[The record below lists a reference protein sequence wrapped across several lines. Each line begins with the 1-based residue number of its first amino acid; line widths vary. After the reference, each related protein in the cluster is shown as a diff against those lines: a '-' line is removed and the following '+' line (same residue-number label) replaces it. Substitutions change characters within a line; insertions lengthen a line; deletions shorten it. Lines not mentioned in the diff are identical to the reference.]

1 LQLLEANIGDVE
13 FLGALEHVHKLSAS
27 SSSSSALETELWK
40 ALDVGLKN
48 SKADNLMIVVDG
60 LDDRLGHQNADKIGN
75 KLAVFASTYKHVR
88 AIFLSRNTV
97 HLNTVKTHGLAIT
110 PDHTQNDLQHLTE
123 HALKGCQHYI
133 SHNDHEQ
140 EAIAVKITHAV
151 KGNFLTAQLIIKRL
165 KRQESRDAFKKAA
178 DSLKEAHLESSIQ
191 NLVSTATADFSKP
204 EANLLL
210 SWLLV
215 AERPLTVSELKGLLQ
230 VDLQKKTLISRK
242 TDIVDDIQNLCGLLV
257 RIQNGIVR
265 FRHGA
270 IRDYLTKVQHEGKK
284 LPTVQSAQGALAI
297 RLLAYSNLRLT
308 DPCDPSFERP
318 DSAEID
324 RLFIQDTLLEYATR
338 NWILHFKKSSWYK
351 ASGAFELP
359 SDFKA
364 NFSGSVYFSMMEW
377 ACWEVQTPVFE
388 AIDLHNLALRLREAV
403 FTEKHH
409 IVLQTLIIIGIAYKK
424 VTNASEAGSCFY
436 RASRIGQ
443 SILKANS
450 VVTLTCTTSFLKV
463 TETITSTTRTEII
476 SRKEEMLQYAISAY
490 KLQYGTTHDIVIR
503 YCTTLAEMYVA
514 IHEESKAE
522 TIYRELH
529 EIMIS
534 RYGKGSVEETTVS
547 GHISVVLK
555 PEKHDEIIEYEKK
568 IFDTTSE
575 LEIWDV
581 RRITVTLKLA
591 AAYEAGGELFKAEEL
606 YVMLWSRLVEH
617 CHQVHIHHVDITVHI
632 SMMDVS
638 LDYVRFLRRCHRD
651 EEAAGVL
658 ICIWNE
664 YEEYDFESEVIFL
677 RLKVVGELMRAI
689 SLLSI
694 AVSVFKKCWSWFKL
708 HEKHEHV
715 ESCQILI
722 SETTEEIVTTSTQ
735 TTVSTTTSTT
745 TSTTETVI
753 KEVFESTISKS
764 IVTKETISICRSLVS
779 FYFKSE
785 QWSDVIKTSKRS
797 LQLIWRTIVSG
808 GGTIALPREF
818 AAEAI
823 EIAIKMAICH
833 QRLHHF
839 HEAETI
845 YLRIYRACFNSCHI
859 HDERLEKAY
868 TSLIKFYREH
878 GHWNR
883 VIEVYQ
889 EVLNVSRTHLGAT
902 HALTIKILYEL
913 GSLCSKHGHGHPDQY
928 YEEIITVLNA
938 KSHVCH
944 HDAFRAMQIMSKIYY
959 EQGHWQNLKV
969 NCEILWETWRHH
981 HTVHKFEVEFIELL
995 YMRYIYVLEH
1005 HSTTSHDFILTITL
1019 QFRDTC
1025 VIVYGASA
1033 TVTIGALVELAQI
1046 CMRSEK
1052 HIHEAISY
1060 YEEVSAKTI
1069 ISELSLT
1076 KFILGDQ
1083 DDNYFDQDH
1092 YYYNKYNYSFY
1103 NDFHCEAATDKSIH
1117 PRLYT
1122 WNCIF
1127 VHPGTSRLD
1136 SYRAFRILENPFW
1149 LLAFGDLDS
1158 PARAHQDALVP
1169 EYKGSTFHCRTHTT
1183 RDNNCNHLRGKAF
1196 ENALR
1201 GCEDDC

>member
-1 LQLLEANIGDVE
+1 MQLLEANIGDVE
-13 FLGALEHVHKLSAS
+13 FLNVLEHVHELSVR

-48 SKADNLMIVVDG
+48 SKADNLMIVIDG

-75 KLAVFASTYKHVR
+75 KIGAFASKYSRIR
-88 AIFLSRNTV
+88 AIILSRNTV
-97 HLNTVKTHGLAIT
+97 HLNTVKTNALVIT
-110 PDHTQNDLQHLTE
+110 PDHTHNDLQHLTE
-123 HALKGCQHYI
+123 HALKGCEHFSIQ
-133 SHNDHEQ
+133 NDHER
-140 EAIAVKITHAV
+140 EAIAEKVAHAA
-151 KGNFLTAQLIIKRL
+151 KGNFLTAQLIIQSL
-165 KRQESRDAFKKAA
+165 KRQESRDAFKKATE
-178 DSLKEAHLESSIQ
+178 SVKETHLESSIQ
-191 NLVSTATADFSKP
+191 KLVSTTTADFTKP
-204 EANLLL
+204 ETNLLL

-230 VDLQKKTLISRK
+230 VDLQKKMLISRK
-242 TDIVDDIQNLCGLLV
+242 ADIVDDIQNLCGLLV

-270 IRDYLTKVQHEGKK
+270 IRDYLTKVQVEGKK

-297 RLLAYSNLRLT
+297 RLLAYCNLRLT
-308 DPCDPSFERP
+308 DPYDPGFERP

-324 RLFIQDTLLEYATR
+324 RMFLQDTLLEYATR
-338 NWILHFKKSSWYK
+338 YWILHFKKSSWYK
-351 ASGAFELP
+351 ATGPLELP
-359 SDFKA
+359 NDFKA
-364 NFSGSVYFSMMEW
+364 NFPGSVYFSMIEW
-377 ACWEVQTPVFE
+377 ACWELQTPVFE
-388 AIDLHNLALRLREAV
+388 AIGLHNLALRLRQAV

-409 IVLQTLIIIGIAYKK
+409 IVLQTLIICGNVYKK
-424 VTNASEAGSCFY
+424 LSNVSEAGSCFY

-450 VVTLTCTTSFLKV
+450 VVTLTCTTSFLEV

-476 SRKEEMLQYAISAY
+476 SQKEEMFQYAITAC
-490 KLQYGTTHDIVIR
+490 KHQYGKTHDIVIR

-522 TIYRELH
+522 TVYRELH
-529 EIMIS
+529 EIMII
-534 RYGKGSVEETTVS
+534 RHGKGSVEETTVS

-555 PEKHDEIIEYEKK
+555 ADKHDEIIEYEKK
-568 IFDTTSE
+568 FFDTTGE
-575 LEIWDV
+575 MEIWDV

-591 AAYEAGGELFKAEEL
+591 AAYEVRGELFKAEEL
-606 YVMLWSRLVEH
+606 YVTLWGRLVEH
-617 CHQVHIHHVDITVHI
+617 CHQIHIHHVDITVRI

-638 LDYVRFLRRCHRD
+638 LEYVRFLRRCHRD

-677 RLKVVGELMRAI
+677 RLKIVGELMRAI

-722 SETTEEIVTTSTQ
+722 SETTEEIITTTQ
-735 TTVSTTTSTT
+735 TTVSTTTSSTT
-745 TSTTETVI
+745 TTTETII

-764 IVTKETISICRSLVS
+764 TVTKETISICRSLVS

-785 QWSDVIKTSKRS
+785 QWSEAIKTSKRS
-797 LQLIWRTIVSG
+797 LQLIWRMIVSG

-839 HEAETI
+839 HEAESVYI
-845 YLRIYRACFNSCHI
+845 RIYRACFNSCHV
-859 HDERLEKAY
+859 HDERLTKAY
-868 TSLIKFYREH
+868 TTLIKFYQEY
-878 GHWNR
+878 GHWHK
-883 VIEVYQ
+883 VIEVYR
-889 EVLNVSRTHLGAT
+889 EVLLASRTRLGAT

-913 GSLCSKHGHGHPDQY
+913 GSLCTEHGHGHPDEY
-928 YEEIITVLNA
+928 YEEIITALNG

-944 HDAFRAMQIMSKIYY
+944 HDAFRAMQIMSKVYY
-959 EQGHWQNLKV
+959 EQGHWQKLKI
-969 NCEILWETWRHH
+969 NCEILWENWTHH
-981 HTVHKFEVEFIELL
+981 HTVHKFEAEFIELL
-995 YMRYIYVLEH
+995 YMRYIYVLAH
-1005 HSTTSHDFILTITL
+1005 HCSTSHDFILTITL

-1025 VIVYGASA
+1025 VIVFGASA
-1033 TVTIGALVELAQI
+1033 TVVLKALVELAQI

-1060 YEEVSAKTI
+1060 FEEVSTKTI
-1069 ISELSLT
+1069 ISNLSLT
-1076 KFILGDQ
+1076 KFILDDQ
-1083 DDNYFDQDH
+1083 DGDYF
-1092 YYYNKYNYSFY
+1092 N
-1103 NDFHCEAATDKSIH
+1103 
-1117 PRLYT
+1117 
-1122 WNCIF
+1122 
-1127 VHPGTSRLD
+1127 
-1136 SYRAFRILENPFW
+1136 
-1149 LLAFGDLDS
+1149 
-1158 PARAHQDALVP
+1158 
-1169 EYKGSTFHCRTHTT
+1169 
-1183 RDNNCNHLRGKAF
+1183 
-1196 ENALR
+1196 
-1201 GCEDDC
+1201 

>member
-1 LQLLEANIGDVE
+1 MQLLQANIGDVE
-13 FLGALEHVHKLSAS
+13 FLNVLEHVHKLSVR

-40 ALDVGLKN
+40 ALDIGLKN
-48 SKADNLMIVVDG
+48 SKADNLMIVIDG
-60 LDDRLGHQNADKIGN
+60 LDDRLGHQNADTIGN
-75 KLAVFASTYKHVR
+75 KLGAFTSRYNHVR
-88 AIFLSRNTV
+88 AIILSRNTV
-97 HLNTVKTHGLAIT
+97 HLNTVKTNALAIT
-110 PDHTQNDLQHLTE
+110 PDHTHNDLQHLTE
-123 HALKGCQHYI
+123 HALKGCEHFSIQ
-133 SHNDHEQ
+133 NDHEQ
-140 EAIAVKITHAV
+140 EATAEKVTHAA
-151 KGNFLTAQLIIKRL
+151 KGNFLTAQLIIKSL
-165 KRQESRDAFKKAA
+165 KRQESREAFKKATE
-178 DSLKEAHLESSIQ
+178 SIKETHLESSIQ
-191 NLVSTATADFSKP
+191 KLVSTATADFTKP
-204 EANLLL
+204 ETNLLL

-230 VDLQKKTLISRK
+230 VDLQKKMLISRK

-270 IRDYLTKVQHEGKK
+270 IRDYLAKVQIEGKK

-297 RLLAYSNLRLT
+297 RLLAYCNLRLI
-308 DPCDPSFERP
+308 DPCDPGFERP

-324 RLFIQDTLLEYATR
+324 RLFLQDTLLEYATR

-351 ASGAFELP
+351 ATGPLELP
-359 SDFKA
+359 NDFKA
-364 NFSGSVYFSMMEW
+364 NFPGSVYFSMIEW
-377 ACWEVQTPVFE
+377 ACWELQTPVFE
-388 AIDLHNLALRLREAV
+388 AIGLHNLALRLRQAV

-409 IVLQTLIIIGIAYKK
+409 IVLQTLIICGNIYRKLSN
-424 VTNASEAGSCFY
+424 VSEAGSCFY

-450 VVTLTCTTSFLKV
+450 VVTLTCTTSFLEV

-476 SRKEEMLQYAISAY
+476 SQREEMFQYAITAC
-490 KLQYGTTHDIVIR
+490 KHQYGKTSDIVIR

-522 TIYRELH
+522 TVYRELH
-529 EIMIS
+529 EIIII
-534 RYGKGSVEETTVS
+534 RHGKGSVEETTIS

-555 PEKHDEIIEYEKK
+555 ADKHDEIIEYEKK
-568 IFDTTSE
+568 FFDTTSE
-575 LEIWDV
+575 MEIWDV

-591 AAYEAGGELFKAEEL
+591 AAYEVHGELFKAEEL
-606 YVMLWSRLVEH
+606 YVTLWSRLVEH
-617 CHQVHIHHVDITVHI
+617 CHQIHIHHVDITVRI

-638 LDYVRFLRRCHRD
+638 LEYVRFLRRCHRD

-677 RLKVVGELMRAI
+677 RLKIVGELMRAI

-715 ESCQILI
+715 KSCQILI
-722 SETTEEIVTTSTQ
+722 SETTEEIITTTQ
-735 TTVSTTTSTT
+735 ATVSTTTSTT
-745 TSTTETVI
+745 TTTTTETII

-785 QWSDVIKTSKRS
+785 QWSEVINTSKRS
-797 LQLIWRTIVSG
+797 LQLIWRMIVSG

-839 HEAETI
+839 HEAESVYI
-845 YLRIYRACFNSCHI
+845 RIYRACFNSCHVN
-859 HDERLEKAY
+859 DERLINAY
-868 TSLIKFYREH
+868 TTLVKFYQEY
-878 GHWNR
+878 GHWHK
-883 VIEVYQ
+883 VIEVYR
-889 EVLNVSRTHLGAT
+889 EVLIASRTHLGAT

-913 GSLCSKHGHGHPDQY
+913 GSLCSEHGHGYPDEY
-928 YEEIITVLNA
+928 YEEIITVLNG

-944 HDAFRAMQIMSKIYY
+944 HEAFRAMQIMSKVYY
-959 EQGHWQNLKV
+959 EQGHWQKLKI
-969 NCEILWETWRHH
+969 NCEILWEFWTHH
-981 HTVHKFEVEFIELL
+981 HTVHKFEAEFIELL
-995 YMRYIYVLEH
+995 YMRYIYILEH
-1005 HSTTSHDFILTITL
+1005 HYSTSHDFILTITL

-1025 VIVYGASA
+1025 VIVFGASA
-1033 TVTIGALVELAQI
+1033 TVVIRALVELAQI

-1060 YEEVSAKTI
+1060 YEEVSIKII
-1069 ISELSLT
+1069 ISNPSLT
-1076 KFILGDQ
+1076 KHILGDQ
-1083 DDNYFDQDH
+1083 DGDYFDQDH
-1092 YYYNKYNYSFY
+1092 YYDNYCLY
-1103 NDFHCEAATDKSIH
+1103 NDFNGEAATDKGIH

-1127 VHPGTSRLD
+1127 GHPGTSRLHP
-1136 SYRAFRILENPFW
+1136 YRAFRTLENPLW
-1149 LLAFGDLDS
+1149 LL
-1158 PARAHQDALVP
+1158 PH
-1169 EYKGSTFHCRTHTT
+1169 
-1183 RDNNCNHLRGKAF
+1183 
-1196 ENALR
+1196 
-1201 GCEDDC
+1201 